1 MVSDLRFAWRTL
13 AKNPAFAVTAV
24 VLLALGIGANTAIFG
39 VVNQVLLNPTG
50 VADPSRV
57 VAVRARYDKLALR
70 NIPLSVPD
78 FADVQNS
85 PAIFESAAIEHEDD
99 FNYTGHGVPERLQG
113 ATVSH
118 DWFEVFGAKPV
129 LGRVFSAAEDQPAAN
144 QVAVLS
150 YAAWS
155 RLFGRDPNVLG
166 RTFELNQLPY
176 RIVGVMGPD
185 FRWPAR
191 VDLWAP
197 LGLPPS
203 QYAAD
208 NRFNERYTCFAR
220 LRPGVSF
227 ARGSAY
233 TSLLTDRVYNSGTQG
248 GAFARSSQWGMFAM
262 PITDFLAGDTK
273 TPLLVLLGAVGLV
286 LLIACSNIA
295 GLMLAR
301 ASGRSR
307 EIAIRAALGA
317 SRWNLMG
324 AALAESAWLAAAGVV
339 LGLGL
344 ADLGARALLRFAP
357 DNAPVSLAVRLDARV
372 LGFALVAAVL
382 AALLFSVVPAWQVSR
397 LGRFHFLKEGGRA
410 GTAGLARQRL
420 RSGLVIGEVAL
431 ALVLLVGA
439 GLFLRSLAR
448 LQTVSPGFDPHGVM
462 TGMLTLP
469 RTQYA
474 TPEKSAAFYTALL
487 DRLSRTAGVS
497 SAALGLP
504 VPFTTENS
512 ASFQIEGRP
521 QNPGDP
527 GPHGDLR
534 YISPEYFAALQIPL
548 RRGRF
553 FTASDRLGSQPVA
566 IIDEN
571 LARQYW
577 PNEDPIGKRIR
588 LGSNSLL
595 TIVGIVGHVK
605 HSNLAADS
613 GKGAYYIPV
622 LQRPLPLAY
631 LLVRTDGDA
640 GRLAQPL
647 RDAVLSIDP
656 NQPVSQ
662 LVSMESRV
670 EASLAARR
678 FVVTL
683 LTFFAAVALVMAALG
698 LYGVISYSVARRTQ
712 EIGVRVALGAQKSQV
727 LGLVLGQG
735 MRLAAIGAAV
745 GLVASVACTSLLR
758 SQLFAVSPFDPLTFV
773 LMAAALIATA
783 LLASYIPAARAARV
797 DPAVALR
804 YE

>member
-1 MVSDLRFAWRTL
+1 
-13 AKNPAFAVTAV
+13 
-24 VLLALGIGANTAIFG
+24 LL
-39 VVNQVLLNPTG
+39 
-50 VADPSRV
+50 S
-57 VAVRARYDKLALR
+57 
-70 NIPLSVPD
+70 
-78 FADVQNS
+78 
-85 PAIFESAAIEHEDD
+85 
-99 FNYTGHGVPERLQG
+99 
-113 ATVSH
+113 
-118 DWFEVFGAKPV
+118 
-129 LGRVFSAAEDQPAAN
+129 
-144 QVAVLS
+144 
-150 YAAWS
+150 
-155 RLFGRDPNVLG
+155 
-166 RTFELNQLPY
+166 
-176 RIVGVMGPD
+176 
-185 FRWPAR
+185 
-191 VDLWAP
+191 
-197 LGLPPS
+197 
-203 QYAAD
+203 
-208 NRFNERYTCFAR
+208 
-220 LRPGVSF
+220 
-227 ARGSAY
+227 
-233 TSLLTDRVYNSGTQG
+233 
-248 GAFARSSQWGMFAM
+248 
-262 PITDFLAGDTK
+262 
-273 TPLLVLLGAVGLV
+273 
-286 LLIACSNIA
+286 
-295 GLMLAR
+295 
-301 ASGRSR
+301 
-307 EIAIRAALGA
+307 
-317 SRWNLMG
+317 
-324 AALAESAWLAAAGVV
+324 
-339 LGLGL
+339 
-344 ADLGARALLRFAP
+344 
-357 DNAPVSLAVRLDARV
+357 
-372 LGFALVAAVL
+372 
-382 AALLFSVVPAWQVSR
+382 
-397 LGRFHFLKEGGRA
+397 
-410 GTAGLARQRL
+410 
-420 RSGLVIGEVAL
+420 
-431 ALVLLVGA
+431 
-439 GLFLRSLAR
+439 
-448 LQTVSPGFDPHGVM
+448 
-462 TGMLTLP
+462 LP